1 MPYSAHSRG
10 GVRGRGRAMGL
21 PQSWNVPLPSRL
33 SKYLLTIIKTLV
45 LEFST
50 TLSQN
55 LSVAR

>member
-1 MPYSAHSRG
+1 MPYSAHSRQGVGEEG
-10 GVRGRGRAMGL
+10 GTGL
-21 PQSWNVPLPSRL
+21 PQSWKLPLPSRL